1 MNNYSKYT
9 LCNNDMGIVLF
20 CIMFSLINKKEM
32 LEDAMDKIF
41 ARYNYQIDSDECI
54 GELQYYFNGSYFE
67 ELII

>member
-1 MNNYSKYT
+1 
-9 LCNNDMGIVLF
+9 
-20 CIMFSLINKKEM
+20 M

-41 ARYNYQIDSDECI
+41 VRYNYQIDSEECK